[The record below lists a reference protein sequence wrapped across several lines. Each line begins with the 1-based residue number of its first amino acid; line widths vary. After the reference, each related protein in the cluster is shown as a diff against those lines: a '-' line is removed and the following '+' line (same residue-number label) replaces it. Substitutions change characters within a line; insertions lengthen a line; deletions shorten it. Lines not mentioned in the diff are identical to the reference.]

1 MISWKEWASPA
12 LKIAIAVFFVML
24 TILAAIYVPS
34 YVTHDAG
41 TIDYKDYGRTDFIT
55 IVLSALSAILAALG
69 IVLAVLGA
77 VGFVA
82 IKSAAKKTARKI
94 AKQEAARVAEE
105 VATRVATAYNAQTG
119 LDDSSPMND
128 DAGSIAAAE
137 R

>member
-1 MISWKEWASPA
+1 MLR
-12 LKIAIAVFFVML
+12 LKVQQ
-24 TILAAIYVPS
+24 
-34 YVTHDAG
+34 
-41 TIDYKDYGRTDFIT
+41 
-55 IVLSALSAILAALG
+55 
-69 IVLAVLGA
+69 
-77 VGFVA
+77 
-82 IKSAAKKTARKI
+82 KKTARKI